1 MKLEL
6 SVKAFLVAGIQ
17 KIRQTCLSIPI
28 LKLSQ
33 HVYGGDQNCKWRE
46 ISWEESSQ
54 KQTASLRKYV
64 QRLYERK
71 EKKTYLV
78 TATGNLARSIFLG
91 QGLDLTNV
99 EGSFKSV
106 SCGLLQGY
114 IFLR

>member
-1 MKLEL
+1 MEAIRIASGAK
-6 SVKAFLVAGIQ
+6 FLG
-17 KIRQTCLSIPI
+17 K
-28 LKLSQ
+28 SQ
-33 HVYGGDQNCKWRE
+33 ARN
-46 ISWEESSQ
+46 
-54 KQTASLRKYV
+54 KQLASGNMCRDCM
-64 QRLYERK
+64 K